1 MTNKNTLNIPISI
14 LELAT
19 ITEGKSI
26 QETFSKSAD
35 LARQAEDW
43 GYKRFWLAEHHNMV
57 SVASSAT
64 AVLIGY
70 IASVT
75 KSIRVGSGG
84 IVLPNHAPLMIA
96 EQFGTLGTIY
106 PGRIDLG
113 LGRAPGTDPVT
124 ARALRREMHAGD
136 VFPSQLKELM
146 TYFSPLNKS
155 GVVRAI
161 PGEGVEV
168 PIWILGSST
177 DSAYLAAERGLP
189 YSFASHFA
197 PSQLTLALKIYHQ
210 NFKPSE
216 QLSKPRT
223 MACVNVIAAETDEE
237 AHFLATSFY
246 QLAVGIIT
254 GQRKPLQAPVKNMD
268 WSDYEKMAVSQMMHY
283 SFIGSAET
291 VRKGLE
297 QFIAETEVDELMI
310 TSHMFDHKERL
321 RSFEIV
327 SRIVNGEVRS

>member
-1 MTNKNTLNIPISI
+1 MDKKNLLNIPVSI

-19 ITEGKSI
+19 IAEGKTI
-26 QETFSKSAD
+26 QETFSNSAD
-35 LARQAEDW
+35 LAKHAEDW

-64 AVLIGY
+64 SVLIGY

-75 KSIRVGSGG
+75 KTIRVGSGG
-84 IVLPNHAPLMIA
+84 IMLPNHSPLMVA

-106 PGRIDLG
+106 PDRIDLG

-136 VFPSQLKELM
+136 VFPGQLKELM
-146 TYFSPLNKS
+146 TYFSPQNKS

-161 PGEGVEV
+161 PGEGVDI

-177 DSAYLAAERGLP
+177 DSAYLAAEKGLP
-189 YSFASHFA
+189 YAFASHFA
-197 PSQLTLALKIYHQ
+197 PAQLILALKIYHQ
-210 NFKPSE
+210 NFRPS
-216 QLSKPRT
+216 QYLSKPHT
-223 MACVNVIAAETDEE
+223 MACINVIAADTDEE
-237 AHFLATSFY
+237 ANFIASSFY
-246 QLAVGIIT
+246 QLATGIIT
-254 GQRKPLQAPVKNMD
+254 GQRKPLQPPVKTMD
-268 WSDYEKMAVSQMMHY
+268 WSDYEKMAVNQMMEY

-297 QFIAETEVDELMI
+297 QFIDYTRVDELMI
-310 TSHMFDHKERL
+310 AGHIFDQKARL
-321 RSFEIV
+321 KSFEIV
-327 SRIVNGEVRS
+327 GSL

>member
-1 MTNKNTLNIPISI
+1 MDSKNALNIPVSI

-26 QETFSKSAD
+26 HETFSNSAD

-64 AVLIGY
+64 SVLIGY

-75 KSIRVGSGG
+75 KNIRVGSGG
-84 IVLPNHAPLMIA
+84 IMLPNHAPLMIA

-146 TYFSPLNKS
+146 TYFSPSNKS
-155 GVVRAI
+155 GVVRAV
-161 PGEGVEV
+161 PGEGVDV

-177 DSAYLAAERGLP
+177 DSAYLSAERGLP

-197 PSQLTLALKIYHQ
+197 PSQLILALKIYHQ
-210 NFKPSE
+210 NFKPSK

-223 MACVNVIAAETDEE
+223 MACVNVIAADTDEE
-237 AHFLATSFY
+237 AHLLATSFY

-254 GQRKPLQAPVKNMD
+254 GQRKPLQPPVKKMN
-268 WSDYEKMAVSQMMHY
+268 WTDYEKMAVGQMMHY

-291 VRKGLE
+291 VRYGLE
-297 QFIAETEVDELMI
+297 QFIAETQVDELMI
-310 TSHMFDHKERL
+310 SCHMFDHKARL

-327 SRIVNGEVRS
+327 SKMM

>member
-1 MTNKNTLNIPISI
+1 MNYKDTLNIPISI

-26 QETFSKSAD
+26 QETFSNSAD
-35 LARQAEDW
+35 LARQADDW
-43 GYKRFWLAEHHNMV
+43 GFKRFWLAEHHNMV

-64 AVLIGY
+64 SVLIGY
-70 IASVT
+70 IASAT
-75 KSIRVGSGG
+75 KNIRVGSGG
-84 IVLPNHAPLMIA
+84 IMLPNHAPLMVA
-96 EQFGTLGTIY
+96 EQFGTLATIY

-124 ARALRREMHAGD
+124 ARALRREMYAGD

-146 TYFSPLNKS
+146 TYFSPSNKS

-168 PIWILGSST
+168 PVWILGSST

-189 YSFASHFA
+189 YTFASHFA
-197 PSQLTLALKIYHQ
+197 PSHLTLALKIYAQ
-210 NFKPSE
+210 NFKPSA

-223 MACVNVIAAETDEE
+223 MACVNVIAADTDEE

-254 GQRKPLQAPVKNMD
+254 GQRKPLQAPVNTMD
-268 WSDYEKMAVSQMMHY
+268 WNDYEKMAVGQMMHY

-291 VRKGLE
+291 VRTGLK
-297 QFIAETEVDELMI
+297 QFIAETGVDELMI
-310 TSHMFDHKERL
+310 SSHMFDHNARL

-327 SRIVNGEVRS
+327 SGMV

>member
-1 MTNKNTLNIPISI
+1 MRKKFMKSNKAINIPVSI

-26 QETFSKSAD
+26 QETFANSED
-35 LARQAEDW
+35 LARKAENW

-64 AVLIGY
+64 AVLIGF
-70 IASVT
+70 IASAT
-75 KSIRVGSGG
+75 KKIHVGSGG
-84 IVLPNHAPLMIA
+84 IMLPNHAPLMVA
-96 EQFGTLGTIY
+96 EQFGTLGTLY

-146 TYFSPLNKS
+146 RYFSTSNKT

-161 PGEGVEV
+161 PGEGVDV

-177 DSAYLAAERGLP
+177 DSAYLAAEQGLP
-189 YSFASHFA
+189 YAFASHFA

-210 NFKPSE
+210 NYNSSNS
-216 QLSKPRT
+216 LSTPRT
-223 MACVNVIAAETDEE
+223 MACVNVIAADTDEE

-246 QLAVGIIT
+246 QMAVGIIT
-254 GQRKPLQAPVKNMD
+254 GQRKPLQAPVKSMD
-268 WSDYEKMAVSQMMHY
+268 WNDYEKMAVGQMMHY

-291 VRKGLE
+291 VRSGLKR
-297 QFIAETEVDELMI
+297 FIEETRVNELMI
-310 TSHMFDHKERL
+310 TSHIFDHQARL
-321 RSFEIV
+321 KSFEIV
-327 SRIVNGEVRS
+327 SRL

>member
-1 MTNKNTLNIPISI
+1 MEKKNLLNIPISI

-19 ITEGKSI
+19 ITEGKTI
-26 QETFSKSAD
+26 QETFINSAD
-35 LARQAEDW
+35 LAKNAENW

-64 AVLIGY
+64 SVLIGY
-70 IASVT
+70 IASAT

-84 IVLPNHAPLMIA
+84 IMLPNHAPLMVA

-106 PGRIDLG
+106 PDRIDLG

-146 TYFSPLNKS
+146 TYFSPQNES

-161 PGEGVEV
+161 PGEGVDI

-177 DSAYLAAERGLP
+177 DSAYLAAEKGLP
-189 YSFASHFA
+189 YAFASHFA
-197 PSQLTLALKIYHQ
+197 PAQLILALKIYHQ
-210 NFKPSE
+210 NFRPS
-216 QLSKPRT
+216 QFLSKPHT
-223 MACVNVIAAETDEE
+223 MACINVIAADTDEE
-237 AHFLATSFY
+237 ANFLATSFY
-246 QLAVGIIT
+246 QLAIGIIT
-254 GQRKPLQAPVKNMD
+254 GQRNPLQPPVKTME
-268 WSDYEKMAVSQMMHY
+268 WSEYEKMAVNQMMEY
-283 SFIGSAET
+283 SFIGSPDT

-297 QFIAETEVDELMI
+297 QFVDFTRVNELMI
-310 TSHMFDHKERL
+310 TSHIFDHEARL
-321 RSFEIV
+321 KSFEIV
-327 SRIVNGEVRS
+327 HNLM

>member
-1 MTNKNTLNIPISI
+1 MENKKALNIPVSI

-26 QETFSKSAD
+26 RETFSNSAD
-35 LARQAEDW
+35 LAQRAEDW
-43 GYKRFWLAEHHNMV
+43 GYQRFWLAEHHNMV

-70 IASVT
+70 IASAT
-75 KSIRVGSGG
+75 KNIRVGSGG
-84 IVLPNHAPLMIA
+84 IMLPNHAPLMVA

-106 PGRIDLG
+106 PDRIDLG

-161 PGEGVEV
+161 PGEGVNI
-168 PIWILGSST
+168 PLWILGSST
-177 DSAYLAAERGLP
+177 DSAYLAAETGLP
-189 YSFASHFA
+189 YAFASHFA
-197 PSQLTLALKIYHQ
+197 PAQLTLALKIYHQ
-210 NFKPSE
+210 NFKSSNH
-216 QLSKPRT
+216 LSGPRT
-223 MACVNVIAAETDEE
+223 MACVNVIAADTDEE

-246 QLAVGIIT
+246 QLAIGIIT
-254 GQRKPLQAPVKNMD
+254 GLRKPLQPPVKTMD
-268 WSDYEKMAVSQMMHY
+268 WTDYEKMAVDQMMQY

-291 VRKGLE
+291 VRNGLE
-297 QFIAETEVDELMI
+297 QFIELTRVDELMI
-310 TSHMFDHKERL
+310 ASHIFDHQKRL
-321 RSFEIV
+321 RSFEILSKLV
-327 SRIVNGEVRS
+327 

>member
-1 MTNKNTLNIPISI
+1 MEKKNLLNIPISI

-19 ITEGKSI
+19 ITEGKTI
-26 QETFSKSAD
+26 QETFSNSAD
-35 LARQAEDW
+35 LAMHAEDW

-64 AVLIGY
+64 SVLIGY
-70 IASVT
+70 IASAT

-84 IVLPNHAPLMIA
+84 IMLPNHAPLMVA

-106 PGRIDLG
+106 PDRIDLG

-146 TYFSPLNKS
+146 TYFSPQNKS

-161 PGEGVEV
+161 PGEGVNI

-177 DSAYLAAERGLP
+177 DSAYLAAEKGLP
-189 YSFASHFA
+189 YAFASHFA
-197 PSQLTLALKIYHQ
+197 PAQLILALKIYHQ
-210 NFKPSE
+210 NFRPS
-216 QLSKPRT
+216 QFLSKPHT
-223 MACVNVIAAETDEE
+223 MACINVIAADTDEE
-237 AHFLATSFY
+237 ANFLSTSFY
-246 QLAVGIIT
+246 QLAIGIIT
-254 GQRKPLQAPVKNMD
+254 GQRNALQPPVNTME
-268 WSDYEKMAVSQMMHY
+268 WSNYEKMAVNQMMEY

-297 QFIAETEVDELMI
+297 QFVDFTRVNELMI
-310 TSHMFDHKERL
+310 TSHIFDHKARL
-321 RSFEIV
+321 KSFEILH
-327 SRIVNGEVRS
+327 NLM

>member
-1 MTNKNTLNIPISI
+1 MGKKNRLDIPVSI

-19 ITEGKSI
+19 IAEGKSI
-26 QETFSKSAD
+26 RETFENSAD
-35 LARQAEDW
+35 LAKKAEDW

-64 AVLIGY
+64 SVLIGF
-70 IASVT
+70 IASAT
-75 KSIRVGSGG
+75 KNIRVGSGG
-84 IVLPNHAPLMIA
+84 IMLPNHAPLMVA

-106 PGRIDLG
+106 PHRIDLG

-146 TYFSPLNKS
+146 TYFSPQNKS

-161 PGEGVEV
+161 PGEGVDI
-168 PIWILGSST
+168 PLWILGSST
-177 DSAYLAAERGLP
+177 DSAYLAAENGLP
-189 YSFASHFA
+189 YAFASHFA
-197 PSQLTLALKIYHQ
+197 PSQLILALKIYHQ
-210 NFKPSE
+210 NFKPSA
-216 QLSKPRT
+216 QLSKPWT
-223 MACVNVIAAETDEE
+223 MACVNVIAADTDEE

-254 GQRKPLQAPVKNMD
+254 GQRMPLQPPVKAMEWN
-268 WSDYEKMAVSQMMHY
+268 DYEKMAVGQMMHY

-291 VRKGLE
+291 VRNGLE
-297 QFIAETEVDELMI
+297 KFIAHTGVNELMI
-310 TSHMFDHKERL
+310 AGHIFDHKARL
-321 RSFEIV
+321 RSFEIL
-327 SRIVNGEVRS
+327 GEMI

>member
-1 MTNKNTLNIPISI
+1 MKKKNLLNIPVSI

-19 ITEGKSI
+19 IAEGKTI
-26 QETFSKSAD
+26 QETFSNSAE
-35 LARQAEDW
+35 LAAHAENW

-64 AVLIGY
+64 SVLIGY
-70 IASVT
+70 IASAT
-75 KSIRVGSGG
+75 KTIRVGSGG
-84 IVLPNHAPLMIA
+84 IMLPNHSPLMVA
-96 EQFGTLGTIY
+96 EQFGTLATIY
-106 PGRIDLG
+106 PERIDLG

-146 TYFSPLNKS
+146 TYFSPQNKS

-161 PGEGVEV
+161 PGEGVDV

-177 DSAYLAAERGLP
+177 DSAYLAADQGLP
-189 YSFASHFA
+189 YAFASHFA
-197 PSQLTLALKIYHQ
+197 PAQLLIALKIYHQ
-210 NFKPSE
+210 NFRPSKY
-216 QLSKPRT
+216 LSKPYT
-223 MACVNVIAAETDEE
+223 MACINVIAADTDEE
-237 AHFLATSFY
+237 ANYIATSFY
-246 QLAVGIIT
+246 QLATGIIT
-254 GQRKPLQAPVKNMD
+254 GQRIPLQPPVKTMD
-268 WSDYEKMAVSQMMHY
+268 WTDYEKMAVSQMMEY

-297 QFIAETEVDELMI
+297 QFVDLTRVDELMI
-310 TSHMFDHKERL
+310 TSHIYDHQTRL

-327 SRIVNGEVRS
+327 RSL

>member
-1 MTNKNTLNIPISI
+1 MGNNNALTIPVSI

-19 ITEGKSI
+19 ITEGKGI
-26 QETFSKSAD
+26 EETFTNSAD
-35 LARQAEDW
+35 LARHAEDL
-43 GYKRFWLAEHHNMV
+43 GFKRFWLAEHHNMV

-84 IVLPNHAPLMIA
+84 IMLPNHAPLMVA
-96 EQFGTLGTIY
+96 EQFGTLETIY

-136 VFPSQLKELM
+136 VFPSQLKEIM

-161 PGEGVEV
+161 PGEGVDV

-177 DSAYLAAERGLP
+177 DSAYLASERGLP
-189 YSFASHFA
+189 YAFASHFA
-197 PSQLTLALKIYHQ
+197 PSQLILALKIYHQ
-210 NFKPSE
+210 NFKPSR

-223 MACVNVIAAETDEE
+223 MACVNVIAADTDEE
-237 AHFLATSFY
+237 AHLLATSFY

-254 GQRKPLQAPVKNMD
+254 GQRKPLQPPVNKMD
-268 WSDYEKMAVSQMMHY
+268 WSDYEKMAVSQMMKY

-291 VRKGLE
+291 VRKEIE
-297 QFIAETEVDELMI
+297 QFIDLTRIDELMI
-310 TSHMFDHKERL
+310 TSHIFDHNAIFL
-321 RSFEIV
+321 TTMPD
-327 SRIVNGEVRS
+327 